1 MMSDNNSIDNEEI
14 RKIRRG
20 SGSNQPSLLNRPA
33 SFVDHGLM
41 FQIYFYCVEGHP
53 RRKEFLNHFK
63 DDGPGPWRS
72 RRRWMVKFCWTKSM
86 TLAD

>member
-1 MMSDNNSIDNEEI
+1 MMMSDNNSIDNEEI

-41 FQIYFYCVEGHP
+41 FQIYLALLC
-53 RRKEFLNHFK
+53 RRASSQKEFLNHFLLLHALFLFQ
-63 DDGPGPWRS
+63 R
-72 RRRWMVKFCWTKSM
+72 
-86 TLAD
+86 